1 MREKDIEARLVRHV
15 KRLGGLCYKFTSPGH
30 AGVPDRIIFYK
41 GKTILVEL
49 KAPGA
54 KPRPNQSIEIKRIKS
69 QAIPCLVL
77 DSKEKVDWFIERIRK

>member
-1 MREKDIEARLVRHV
+1 MREKDIEAHLVKQI
-15 KRLGGLCYKFTSPGH
+15 KRLGGLCYKFVSPGQ

-54 KPRPNQSIEIKRIKS
+54 KPRPNQVMQINRIKS

>member
-1 MREKDIEARLVRHV
+1 MREKDIEAHLIKQI
-15 KRLGGLCYKFTSPGH
+15 KRLGGLCYKFVSPGQ

-49 KAPGA
+49 KVPGA
-54 KPRPNQSIEIKRIKS
+54 KPRPNQVMQINRIKS